1 MVSIPPTSSGILTQA
16 LQVMQLCLHIGSD
29 WYGWTIIMNYKNW
42 HDCLWVAVSRY
53 LMFIF
58 FPYSSWRPAYFK
70 VKHLVQ
76 THQWS
81 GPRNRIA
88 SQNHFLQGFLSG
100 ISCKQNRHTG
110 LQTLWL
116 SLLLIIKWP
125 TLSSHLF
132 NTTVSAPPQDIL
144 SFFQSFLRSFWVD
157 LRFFFLVDT
166 KMFQGVSK
174 ATSLSL
180 INIHE
185 YGSLVYSLCNYNFNQ
200 YVLLFFFITNEVKIT
215 INYPG

>member
-1 MVSIPPTSSGILTQA
+1 MVSIAPTSSGILTQA

-29 WYGWTIIMNYKNW
+29 WYGWTIIMNYKSW

-58 FPYSSWRPAYFK
+58 FPYSSWRPTYFK

-110 LQTLWL
+110 LQPLWL
-116 SLLLIIKWP
+116 SLLLILKWP

-132 NTTVSAPPQDIL
+132 NTTVSAPPGYSELFPVLPQIIL
-144 SFFQSFLRSFWVD
+144 SWFTF
-157 LRFFFLVDT
+157 
-166 KMFQGVSK
+166 
-174 ATSLSL
+174 
-180 INIHE
+180 
-185 YGSLVYSLCNYNFNQ
+185 
-200 YVLLFFFITNEVKIT
+200 LFFSWHQNVSRGVQSYFFVFDK
-215 INYPG
+215 YPWIWFSCLIPL